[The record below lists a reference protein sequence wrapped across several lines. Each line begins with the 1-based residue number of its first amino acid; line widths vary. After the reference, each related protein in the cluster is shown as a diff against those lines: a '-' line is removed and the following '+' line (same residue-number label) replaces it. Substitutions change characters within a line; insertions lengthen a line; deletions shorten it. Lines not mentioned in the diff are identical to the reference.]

1 MCFFI
6 VMEIGNSNN
15 PPFTPLDPESG
26 IRDPDPDPGS
36 GSVFFRGLDPDPDP
50 EKIYRIRNTGVL
62 FSIFIIDISFICLSK
77 YLFLT

>member
-26 IRDPDPDPGS
+26 IRDPDPGS

-50 EKIYRIRNTGVL
+50 KHCIWKRNFFFEILNIQAKTML
-62 FSIFIIDISFICLSK
+62 
-77 YLFLT
+77 

>member
-26 IRDPDPDPGS
+26 IRDPDPFFFAGWIRIRKKITGS
-36 GSVFFRGLDPDPDP
+36 ETLGSV
-50 EKIYRIRNTGVL
+50 L
-62 FSIFIIDISFICLSK
+62 FNIIV
-77 YLFLT
+77 

>member
-26 IRDPDPDPGS
+26 IRDPDP
-36 GSVFFRGLDPDPDP
+36 FFFAGW
-50 EKIYRIRNTGVL
+50 IRIRKKITGSETLITVFYFKKIL
-62 FSIFIIDISFICLSK
+62 ISYTEKKRSQYSGL
-77 YLFLT
+77 

>member
-26 IRDPDPDPGS
+26 IRDPGS
-36 GSVFFRGLDPDPDP
+36 GSVFFRGLDLDPDPDP
-50 EKIYRIRNTGVL
+50 EKNYRIRNTDNCFL
-62 FSIFIIDISFICLSK
+62 F
-77 YLFLT
+77 

>member
-26 IRDPDPDPGS
+26 IRDPDPDPDPGS

-50 EKIYRIRNTGVL
+50 EKNYRIRNT
-62 FSIFIIDISFICLSK
+62 D
-77 YLFLT
+77 

>member
-26 IRDPDPDPGS
+26 IRIRIRDPDP
-36 GSVFFRGLDPDPDP
+36 FFFAGWIR
-50 EKIYRIRNTGVL
+50 IRIRNTAYGNE
-62 FSIFIIDISFICLSK
+62 IF
-77 YLFLT
+77 FLKS

>member
-6 VMEIGNSNN
+6 VMEIGNSNY

-26 IRDPDPDPGS
+26 IRDPDPDPDPGS

-50 EKIYRIRNTGVL
+50 DPEKNYRIRNTDNCFL
-62 FSIFIIDISFICLSK
+62 F
-77 YLFLT
+77 

>member
-26 IRDPDPDPGS
+26 IRIRFFSRAGS
-36 GSVFFRGLDPDPDP
+36 GSG
-50 EKIYRIRNTGVL
+50 KKYRIRNTDYMREE
-62 FSIFIIDISFICLSK
+62 FSRLGQVHKFIGHV
-77 YLFLT
+77 FLIYI

>member
-26 IRDPDPDPGS
+26 IRDPDPGS
-36 GSVFFRGLDPDPDP
+36 GSVFFRGLDPDP
-50 EKIYRIRNTGVL
+50 EKNYRIRNTVL
-62 FSIFIIDISFICLSK
+62 GNIDHWTSSFLQ
-77 YLFLT
+77 F